1 MGLFRLVNYYFE
13 SQVLYKGFLRVI
25 LLVWMK
31 VQLKRGTLGLSVN
44 AIVILILAIAML
56 ALGIG
61 FVDKMFGSASNK
73 AEEAIASAQVCK
85 TPATPSE
92 PLTVCPQKLKLAK
105 GEAGVVSV
113 GVYAAENTL
122 CYTSVAQNNEI
133 EATYTQ
139 QFSLEA
145 GEPRHQLILLI
156 PTDAFTD
163 ITVANLNINC
173 LTDREL
179 KAYSHCFS
187 SSDGYIYIYIYSN
200 ADCGVGLTTCN
211 WNNEGSCAILN
222 WKQKV
227 FDGYRLT
234 RPTFYAPKGTQSV
247 IIEKKS

>member
-122 CYTSVAQNNEI
+122 CYTSVAPNNEI

-179 KAYSHCFS
+179 KRYSHCFS
-187 SSDGYIYIYIYSN
+187 SSDEYIYSST
-200 ADCGVGLTTCN
+200 DCVGVLTCN